1 MNAIIKRRVL
11 EEANIIV
18 NTETTLRNLAR
29 RLGISK
35 STIHKDMQIRLIKI
49 DQNLYHKVQKVF
61 KKHLEIRYYRWRK
74 NKTKIQK
81 YNMKKWRIMVE

>member
-49 DQNLYHKVQKVF
+49 DQNLYHKVQKV
-61 KKHLEIRYYRWRK
+61 
-74 NKTKIQK
+74 
-81 YNMKKWRIMVE
+81 

>member
-1 MNAIIKRRVL
+1 MLFRSNAIIKRRVL

-61 KKHLEIRYYRWRK
+61 KKHLEIRYYIGGE
-74 NKTKIQK
+74 KTRQK
-81 YNMKKWRIMVE
+81 YKNII

>member
-49 DQNLYHKVQKVF
+49 DQNF
-61 KKHLEIRYYRWRK
+61 IRLR
-74 NKTKIQK
+74 N
-81 YNMKKWRIMVE
+81 

>member
-29 RLGISK
+29 RLGITT
-35 STIHKDMQIRLIKI
+35 STLHKDMQIRLIKI

-61 KKHLEIRYYRWRK
+61 KKHLEIDRK
-74 NKTKIQK
+74 S
-81 YNMKKWRIMVE
+81 VV

>member
-49 DQNLYHKVQKVF
+49 L
-61 KKHLEIRYYRWRK
+61 YRWRK